1 VINYVERRYGLKVRI
16 FHGDGEPTVQYFDE
30 FKVEKGL
37 IFKNSPPHTQAQN
50 GDAERSGGVIMGR
63 GRNMQTTANLP
74 EVLWPEIY
82 SAATYLLNR
91 SPTRSLKWLM
101 PIDFMEQYLGNLVP
115 KPTLNY
121 LVPYDYRVYSFIK
134 N

>member
-16 FHGDGEPTVQYFDE
+16 FHGDGELTVQYFDE

-50 GDAERSGGVIMGR
+50 GDVKRFGEVIIGR
-63 GRNMQTTANLP
+63 GRNMRTTANLP

-91 SPTRSLKWLM
+91 SPTRSLKWLT
-101 PIDFMEQYLGNLVP
+101 PIGFME
-115 KPTLNY
+115 
-121 LVPYDYRVYSFIK
+121 
-134 N
+134 